1 MTNYFA
7 SFRVVGEVAEMLL
20 CESPQQRLLI
30 DITAEAPKDAS
41 EAPGFLWRST
51 FSILDTELIRQFRNQ
66 VGPGDVVSAE
76 GRFWQESYVPQGG
89 LHVDTTFLLQSF
101 DVVRKSIAPQLSFNP
116 FLDLQPGR
124 TVN

>member
-7 SFRVVGEVAEMLL
+7 SFRVVGEVVEMLL
-20 CESPQQRLLI
+20 CEAPEPRLLI
-30 DITAEAPKDAS
+30 DISAEAPQEGSD
-41 EAPGFLWRST
+41 APGFPWRST
-51 FSILDTELIRQFRNQ
+51 FSIVDPDLIREFREQ
-66 VGPGDVVSAE
+66 VGSGDVISAE

-101 DVVRKSIAPQLSFNP
+101 NMVKKAAVRRLSFNP

-124 TVN
+124 IVN